1 MKHSLFNFLC
11 SALIPELCSNVAAG
25 SARHAHLVLV
35 TVTAVRAL
43 PDKFAVL
50 VIDDLDLS
58 GITAFHTVIA
68 AEVCVVAD
76 TLPVPP
82 PSLPSALPHVT

>member
-68 AEVCVVAD
+68 LGIQLCVHNIVINILRLDQAEMEA
-76 TLPVPP
+76 
-82 PSLPSALPHVT
+82 